1 MERYGLAFGGGGS
14 RGAYEVGVWRALK
27 ELNIEISV
35 VVGTSIGSINGA
47 LFIQNNFELAEKLWL
62 NLDIYKCFNLN
73 TISSDYDGKIKIK
86 HIPSIIKEFIIEKG
100 IDVSPLEKLLKEA
113 IDEDLIRKSPID
125 FGLIT
130 FSTTTFKP
138 IEIFKEEIPQG
149 QLVNYLMASSC
160 FPGFKPVK
168 IKGEK
173 FIDGGVYNNIP
184 AEMLLRKNI
193 ASIITVNIHGPGN
206 VKKFP
211 RKSKNIIEIECSE
224 HLGPIFTFD
233 KNIIVRNMTIGYL
246 DTLKAFEKV
255 LGNIY
260 YFYPESIKINSL
272 LRTISEDEMKI
283 ILNSIGYTRS
293 KNDSILITRVI
304 RLLAKTTKKIPD
316 GNSTILTALEI
327 TAEILGID
335 RAVIYKYDELLNHV
349 LEKVTTTN
357 HNEIN
362 YIDAFTKGSYENLI
376 NMNSDILDFSDNVI
390 NIRRSL
396 AVLSPKH
403 FIATIFL
410 SLIKYRI
417 KLT

>member
-1 MERYGLAFGGGGS
+1 MEKYGLALGGGGS
-14 RGAYEVGVWRALK
+14 RGAYEVGVWKALK

-35 VVGTSIGSINGA
+35 VVGASIGSINGA

-62 NLDIYKCFNLN
+62 NLDIYKCFNFN
-73 TISSDYDGKIKIK
+73 SISSAYDEKIKIK
-86 HIPSIIKEFIIEKG
+86 QIPSIIKEFIIEKG
-100 IDVSPLEKLLKEA
+100 IDVSPLETLLKEA
-113 IDEDLIRKSPID
+113 IDEELIRKSSID

-138 IEIFKEEIPQG
+138 VEIFKEEIPQG

-168 IKGEK
+168 IEGER

-184 AEMLLRKNI
+184 AEMLVRKKI
-193 ASIITVNIHGPGN
+193 SSIITVNIHGPGN

-211 RKSKNIIEIECSE
+211 KKTKNIIEIECSE
-224 HLGPIFTFD
+224 NLGPIFTFD

-272 LRTISEDEMKI
+272 LRRISEDEMKI

-327 TAEILGID
+327 TAELLGID
-335 RAVIYKYDELLNHV
+335 RAKIYKYDDLLNRV
-349 LEKVTTTN
+349 LEKVATASYK
-357 HNEIN
+357 EEN
-362 YIDAFTKGSYENLI
+362 YLDAFKKGSYANLI
-376 NMNSDILDFSDNVI
+376 NMNSDILDFSDSVV

-396 AVLSPKH
+396 ALLSPNH
-403 FIATIFL
+403 FIANIFL

-417 KLT
+417 NLP